1 MIDQKRAE
9 DIVRANKCVCTPE
22 SVCMGK
28 DCVYYVEKKVSKK
41 ISEIIGKDTWDSCD
55 VDRLGF
61 DSADMISALL
71 EENDR
76 LSDTIMT
83 LRIMMRG
90 DCGVCLHRH
99 GGIGKEPCASC
110 IDTDERGAWQLEGD
124 EEHGQP
130 KPGV

>member
-1 MIDQKRAE
+1 MINQKRAE
-9 DIVRANKCVCTPE
+9 DIVRALRCTSTPGSE
-22 SVCMGK
+22 CMGNACAYWNVEDLDEYIRNIDGK
-28 DCVYYVEKKVSKK
+28 YDCS
-41 ISEIIGKDTWDSCD
+41 GCD
-55 VDRLGF
+55 CDRIVM
-61 DSADMISALL
+61 DAADMISALM

>member
-9 DIVRANKCVCTPE
+9 DIVRALRCASIPGMGCDGLACAYCTVE
-22 SVCMGK
+22 ELNEVK
-28 DCVYYVEKKVSKK
+28 RQVYGTDVW
-41 ISEIIGKDTWDSCD
+41 TSCNLD
-55 VDRLGF
+55 VICIDA
-61 DSADMISALL
+61 ADMISALL
-71 EENDR
+71 SENDR
-76 LSDTIMT
+76 LREAIMT